1 MKVRGVHARRAD
13 GPLSRSAQAGG
24 IIAVDRDG
32 GQRVWIDDANPI
44 FRRGL
49 AVCVQTAGYV
59 VTGESAG
66 LDPAPDLLDGDIVL
80 FDVDAVGLPRAAALG
95 QGRSIRLVGI
105 VAEAREELLYDTLT
119 AGLAG
124 VLIRSALTPTRLTSC
139 LGAVVSGQGAMP
151 PELLGRMVSGLARG
165 APRGARVPGLAGR
178 EVSVLRLLAEGD
190 STREIAESLSY
201 SERTVKNIVHD
212 LLMKLDCR
220 TRAHAVALATR
231 QGVI

>member
-1 MKVRGVHARRAD
+1 M
-13 GPLSRSAQAGG
+13 
-24 IIAVDRDG
+24 
-32 GQRVWIDDANPI
+32 WIDDPNPI

-49 AVCVQTAGYV
+49 AVCIQGAGCV
-59 VTGESAG
+59 VTGESSG
-66 LDPAPDLLDGDIVL
+66 FDPAPVLTDGDIVL
-80 FDVDAVGLPRAAALG
+80 FDVDAIGLPRAAALG
-95 QGRSIRLVGI
+95 QGATPVRLVGI
-105 VAEAREELLYDTLT
+105 LAEAREELLYDMLT

-124 VLIRSALTPTRLTSC
+124 VLVRSTLTPARLTSC
-139 LGAVVSGQGAMP
+139 LSAVVSGQGAMP
-151 PELLGRMVSGLARG
+151 PDLLGQMLSGLARG

-178 EVSVLRLLAEGD
+178 EVSVLRLLAEGET
-190 STREIAESLSY
+190 TREIAESLSY

>member
-1 MKVRGVHARRAD
+1 MQLVAE
-13 GPLSRSAQAGG
+13 
-24 IIAVDRDG
+24 
-32 GQRVWIDDANPI
+32 QRVWIDDPNPI

-49 AVCVQTAGYV
+49 AACVEGVRYE
-59 VTGESAG
+59 VTGESSG
-66 LDPAPDLLDGDIVL
+66 LDPAPELADGDILL
-80 FDVDAVGLPRAAALG
+80 FAVDAAVLPRAAALG
-95 QGRSIRLVGI
+95 QTEGVHLVGI
-105 VAEAREELLYDTLT
+105 VGEAREELLYDTLA

-124 VLIRSALTPTRLTSC
+124 VLVRSSLTPARLTSC
-139 LGAVVSGQGAMP
+139 LGAVVSGQGALP
-151 PELLGRMVSGLARG
+151 PDLLGRMVSGLARG

-178 EVSVLRLLAEGD
+178 EVSVLRLLAEGE

>member
-1 MKVRGVHARRAD
+1 MDGD
-13 GPLSRSAQAGG
+13 GPH
-24 IIAVDRDG
+24 
-32 GQRVWIDDANPI
+32 RVWIDDANPI

-49 AVCVQTAGYV
+49 AVCVQAAGYQ
-59 VTGESAG
+59 VTGESRG
-66 LDPAPDLLDGDIVL
+66 LVPDPVLEDGDVLL
-80 FDVDAVGLPRAAALG
+80 FDVEAAVLPRVAALAHG
-95 QGRSIRLVGI
+95 AHGRIRLVGI
-105 VAEAREELLYDTLT
+105 LGEAREEVLYDTLA

-124 VLIRSALTPTRLTSC
+124 VLVRASLTPERLVSC
-139 LGAVVSGQGAMP
+139 LAAVVSGQGAIP
-151 PELLGRMVSGLARG
+151 PDLLGQMISGLARG

-178 EVSVLRLLAEGD
+178 EVSVLRLLAEGET
-190 STREIAESLSY
+190 TREIAVSLSY

>member
-1 MKVRGVHARRAD
+1 VD
-13 GPLSRSAQAGG
+13 GDQP
-24 IIAVDRDG
+24 
-32 GQRVWIDDANPI
+32 QRVWIDDPHPI

-49 AVCVQTAGYV
+49 AVCLEAAGYR
-59 VTGESAG
+59 VTGESSG
-66 LDPAPDLLDGDIVL
+66 FEPAPALAEGDTLL

-95 QGRSIRLVGI
+95 HGLGVRLVGI
-105 VAEAREELLYDTLT
+105 VGAAREEDLYATLT
-119 AGLAG
+119 AGLSG
-124 VLIRSALTPTRLTSC
+124 VLLRSSLTPERLTSC
-139 LGAVVSGQGAMP
+139 LRAVMSGQGAMP
-151 PELLGRMVSGLARG
+151 PDLLGQMIAGLARG

-190 STREIAESLSY
+190 STREIAESLCY